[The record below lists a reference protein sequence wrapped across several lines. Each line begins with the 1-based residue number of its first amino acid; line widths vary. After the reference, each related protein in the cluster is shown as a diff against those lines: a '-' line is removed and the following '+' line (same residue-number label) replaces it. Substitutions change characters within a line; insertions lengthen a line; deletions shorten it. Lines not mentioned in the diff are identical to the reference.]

1 MTSQIFK
8 DPNIL
13 NLLEWPLIVNAVQS
27 YSHFDNTAKDRIFIF
42 KNSLELDSVYSKTES
57 FIDLVYNESFLEM
70 TYSLSNFN
78 SDETVKRCIDRL
90 NKSAFLDLKDLN
102 QVAVLIEHYINFR
115 SLYNDLN
122 LIEEDNNSYQNQKR
136 IYFNGIIK
144 EFRSFV
150 DIDGEVDFFKH
161 PLLRNL
167 YTKQTDIEKTIRKTL
182 SLLGSDSAYSDKL
195 QFSGYDIVND
205 RYVVPIKSDSY
216 QSHLGQIISR
226 SETGHTLFVE
236 PPKIRNLNF
245 DRLNT
250 VIELQKEIENLSIRF
265 SKFLHSQRN
274 HLNSLLDIIFEIDSL
289 NTRAR
294 YAHSQNLTRPV
305 IQNKLIMNIK
315 GMFHP
320 LIPNPV
326 RNDIHINEN
335 QKGLV
340 ISGPNTG
347 GKTASLKTLTLI
359 QLYSRFGLF
368 IPATSAEIFLYDEI
382 FYFGNDG
389 QSLPDGLSSF
399 AAEVANYTDLFS
411 NLGDTN
417 LIIIDEIFNSTSSE
431 EASALAISL
440 FDQLNTISTSHLLVS
455 THHQMLKSFIHQDD
469 KFLSAN
475 VGFNPATSKPT
486 YQLFYG
492 SPGGSQALKIFSL
505 LTENNDINK
514 AIYDNS
520 LKVLDKKMVSYEAL
534 LEKISSKEYELNK
547 LIGENKDLNIQLKN
561 QKSSMEGVLKLKL
574 DERVLSTEKDLKKII
589 NQAEEFFKEVKQ
601 GKVDSKRGF
610 EKQKNEIK
618 SLIETVKPI
627 AKEPDRLEKY
637 KDLKAPKDILVGET
651 YFSLFLTQ
659 TVTVKYINL
668 KKKEVIVSKGLMSIK
683 CPIDSL
689 RVAHGKNPE
698 KVQVNIHKNSQA
710 KIEYDCRGMRLSEFE
725 SLVEFAISDLLSNSV
740 PFINFIHGHG
750 TGTLKKSLR
759 SFIKNHPEIREDSN
773 DNGNDG
779 ETKVVLI

>member
-1 MTSQIFK
+1 M
-8 DPNIL
+8 

-42 KNSLELDSVYSKTES
+42 KNKNDLESIFSKTES
-57 FIDLVYNESFLEM
+57 FIDLVYNEPFLEM
-70 TYSLSNFN
+70 THSLSNFK
-78 SDETVKRCIDRL
+78 SDETLKRCVDRL

-102 QVAVLIEHYINFR
+102 QISIMAEHYISYK
-115 SLYNDLN
+115 SLYFDLK
-122 LIEEDNNSYQNQKR
+122 LIDEDNNNHQNQKR
-136 IYFNGIIK
+136 IYMNGFLK

-150 DIDGEVDFFKH
+150 DIDGEVDYFKH

-167 YTKQTDIEKTIRKTL
+167 FSKQTEIEQTIRKTL
-182 SLLGSDSAYSDKL
+182 NLLGSDSNYSDKL
-195 QFSGYDIVND
+195 QFSGFDIVND

-236 PPKIRNLNF
+236 PSKIRNLNF

-265 SKFLHSQRN
+265 SRFLHSQLT
-274 HLNSLLDIIFEIDSL
+274 HLNSLVNIIFEIDSI

-294 YAHSQNLTRPV
+294 YAHTINLTKPI
-305 IQNKLIMNIK
+305 IQNKLIMNIR

-320 LIPNPV
+320 LLENCV
-326 RNDIHINEN
+326 KNDIYIDEH

-368 IPATSAEIFLYDEI
+368 VPATSAEIFLYDEI

-389 QSLPDGLSSF
+389 QSLPEGLSSF
-399 AAEVANYTDLFS
+399 AAEVENYTDLFN
-411 NLGDTN
+411 NLGTTN

-440 FDQLNTISTSHLLVS
+440 FDQLNIISSSHLLVS

-469 KFLSAN
+469 KYLSAH
-475 VGFNPATSKPT
+475 VGFNPVTSRPT
-486 YQLFYG
+486 YKLFYG

-505 LTENNDINK
+505 LTENNEVNR
-514 AIYDNS
+514 AIHDNS

-534 LEKISSKEYELNK
+534 LEKISLKEYELNK
-547 LIGENKDLNIQLKN
+547 LLGENKDLNIQLKN

-574 DERVLSTEKDLKKII
+574 DEEVLSTEKDLKKII
-589 NQAEEFFKEVKQ
+589 DQAENFYQNVKK
-601 GKVDSKRGF
+601 GNIESKRSF
-610 EKQKNEIK
+610 QKQKNEIK
-618 SLIETVKPI
+618 SLISSVKPKI
-627 AKEPDRLEKY
+627 QAPDRLEKY
-637 KDLKAPKDILVGET
+637 KDLKSPKNIIVGGS

-659 TVTVKYINL
+659 TVTVKSVNL
-668 KKKEVIVSKGLMSIK
+668 KKKEVTVSKGLMSIK

-698 KVQVNIHKNSQA
+698 KVLINIQKNTQA

-750 TGTLKKSLR
+750 TGALKKWLR
-759 SFIKNHPEIREDSN
+759 TFIKGHSDIREDSN
-773 DNGNDG
+773 ETGNDG

>member
-13 NLLEWPLIVNAVQS
+13 NLLEWPLIEKAVQS
-27 YSHFDNTAKDRIFIF
+27 YSHFDNTAKDRVFIF
-42 KNSLELDSVYSKTES
+42 KNASELDSIFSKTEN
-57 FIDLVYNESFLEM
+57 FIDLVYNDAFLEM
-70 TYSLSNFN
+70 TRSLSNFK
-78 SDETVKRCIDRL
+78 SDETVNICINRL
-90 NKSAFLDLKDLN
+90 NKSAFLNLDDLN
-102 QVAVLIEHYINFR
+102 QVSILIEHYINFKN
-115 SLYNDLN
+115 LYFDLD
-122 LIEEDNNSYQNQKR
+122 LSSEDNNSYQNNKR
-136 IYFNGIIK
+136 IFHKNFVK

-150 DIDGEVDFFKH
+150 DIDGEIDYFKH

-167 YTKQTDIEKTIRKTL
+167 YSKQTEIEQTIRKTL
-182 SLLGSDSAYSDKL
+182 NLLGSDSNYSDKL
-195 QFSGYDIVND
+195 QFSGFDIVND

-216 QSHLGQIISR
+216 QAHLGQIISR

-236 PPKIRNLNF
+236 PSKIKNLNF
-245 DRLNT
+245 ERLNT

-265 SKFLHSQRN
+265 SKFLHSQIDF
-274 HLNSLLDIIFEIDSL
+274 LNELVSIVFEIDSI

-294 YAHSQNLTRPV
+294 YAHTLNLTKPV
-305 IQNKLIMNIK
+305 IQNKLLMNIK

-320 LIPNPV
+320 LIENPV
-326 RNDIHINEN
+326 ENDISINEI

-359 QLYSRFGLF
+359 QLYCRFGLF
-368 IPATSAEIFLYDEI
+368 VPASSAEVYLYDEI

-399 AAEVANYTDLFS
+399 AAEVGNYTELFN
-411 NLGDTN
+411 NLGSTN

-440 FDQLNTISTSHLLVS
+440 FDQLNNISQSHLLVS
-455 THHQMLKSFIHQDD
+455 THHQMLKSFIHEDD
-469 KFLSAN
+469 KYLSAH
-475 VGFNPATSKPT
+475 VGFNPDTSKPT
-486 YQLFYG
+486 YKLFYG

-505 LTENNDINK
+505 LTEKNSVNK

-547 LIGENKDLNIQLKN
+547 LLSENRELNLQLKN

-574 DERVLSTEKDLKKII
+574 DEKVLIVEKDLNKII
-589 NQAEEFFKEVKQ
+589 NRAEDFYQNVKK
-601 GKVDSKRGF
+601 GKIESKRGF
-610 EKQKNEIK
+610 DKGKSEIK
-618 SLIETVKPI
+618 SLISSVKP
-627 AKEPDRLEKY
+627 KLKPVDRLEKY
-637 KDLKAPKDILVGET
+637 KDLKSPKSIVIGGS

-659 TVTVKYINL
+659 TVIVKSINL
-668 KKKEVIVSKGLMSIK
+668 KKKEVTVAKGLMSIK

-689 RVAHGKNPE
+689 RVAHGKNPQQI
-698 KVQVNIHKNSQA
+698 QVSIQKNSKAQ
-710 KIEYDCRGMRLSEFE
+710 IEYDCRGMRLSEFE
-725 SLVEFAISDLLSNSV
+725 SLVEFSISDLLANSV

-750 TGTLKKSLR
+750 TGALKKWLR
-759 SFIKNHPEIREDSN
+759 SYISNHPDIREDSN
-773 DNGNDG
+773 ENGNDG